1 MDNFAMI
8 ARIEALLKEKKIPKM
23 KFYEQIPVTPSA
35 FSLWKKNETAPT
47 KENIKRMADILGT
60 TEQYLMFGGG
70 FDTKKEPTIFTEDD
84 ELNEILE
91 ACRDRS
97 DLRML
102 FKLANGATADD
113 VKQAIKIIEALR
125 KND

>member
-1 MDNFAMI
+1 MGTLYENIVSLCENKGIKPSKMCVELELSKSLVTKLKSNPEKTITAETAQKI
-8 ARIEALLKEKKIPKM
+8 ADYFGVSVDRVLGTEQKEK
-23 KFYEQIPVTPSA
+23 
-35 FSLWKKNETAPT
+35 
-47 KENIKRMADILGT
+47 
-60 TEQYLMFGGG
+60 
-70 FDTKKEPTIFTEDD
+70 PTISEEDD

-125 KND
+125 NND